1 MEQNRISEENLLD
14 LLQISLGTDIMK
26 YLEDP
31 AINEVMANDDGK
43 VFVDHYK
50 DGMYYVCNI
59 SPANARNVVT
69 LVANHVNKEVTEKD
83 PIVSAELPGS
93 GFRFEGNIP
102 PITVSSTFN
111 IRKYSILDLS
121 LDSYIEAGIMTERQV
136 EIIKE
141 AVKEHRNILVVGGT
155 GSGKTTLCNAILN
168 EMSKYNERIIIIQDT
183 NELKCKVENRVFL
196 RSTMWTTIRDLLYT
210 TLRRTPT
217 RIIIGEVRDGVA
229 LNLIKA
235 WNTGHSG
242 GLCTL
247 HADSASLGL
256 MQLES
261 YISEATAARQEIA
274 IVNTIDL
281 VIDIQRHGPKRK
293 VKKIIELKGCKVDG
307 NVYLKG
313 DSTADKYIYED
324 VV

>member
-1 MEQNRISEENLLD
+1 MKESNFSEKNLLD
-14 LLQISLGTDIMK
+14 LLEISLGPKIME
-26 YLEDP
+26 YMNNDE
-31 AINEVMANDDGK
+31 INEIMANDDGK

-50 DGMYYVCNI
+50 KGMYYICDI
-59 SPANARNVVT
+59 KPEMARNVVT

-102 PITVSSTFN
+102 PISVISSFS

-121 LDSYIEAGIMTERQV
+121 LDSYIEAKIMTKKQV

-141 AVKEHRNILVVGGT
+141 AIKDHKNILVVGGT
-155 GSGKTTLCNAILN
+155 GSGKTTLCNAILD
-168 EMSKYNERIIIIQDT
+168 EMSKYDERIIIIQDT
-183 NELKCKVENRVFL
+183 NELKCKVKNRLFL
-196 RSTMWTTIRDLLYT
+196 RSTVWTTMRDLLYT

-217 RIIIGEVRDGVA
+217 RIVIGEVRDGAA
-229 LNLIKA
+229 LNVIKA

-242 GLCTL
+242 GVCTL
-247 HADSASLGL
+247 HADNAYLGL

-261 YISEATAARQEIA
+261 YISEVSDSPQEVT

-281 VIDIQRHGPKRK
+281 VIDIQRKGPVRK
-293 VKKIIELKGCKVDG
+293 IEGIIKLTGCKVNG
-307 NVYLKG
+307 VTYKKG
-313 DSTADKYIYED
+313 DNSTNKYICENIN
-324 VV
+324 

>member
-1 MEQNRISEENLLD
+1 MRSSFSEENLLD
-14 LLQISLGTDIMK
+14 LLHISLGEEIMK
-26 YLEDP
+26 YMNDP
-31 AINEVMANDDGK
+31 EINEIMANCDGK

-50 DGMYYVCNI
+50 EGMYYVCDI
-59 SPANARNVVT
+59 SPERARNVVT

-102 PITVSSTFN
+102 PISINSTFN
-111 IRKYSILDLS
+111 IRKYSILDLD
-121 LDSYIEAGIMTERQV
+121 LNSYIEANIMTERQV
-136 EIIKE
+136 QIIKE
-141 AVKEHRNILVVGGT
+141 AVKGHRNILVVGGT

-168 EMSKYNERIIIIQDT
+168 EMAKYNQRIIIIQDT
-183 NELKCKVENRVFL
+183 NELKCKVENKVFF

-281 VIDIQRHGPKRK
+281 VIDIQRTGPKRE
-293 VKKIIELKGCKVDG
+293 VRKIIELKGCKVDG
-307 NVYLKG
+307 ITYLKG
-313 DSTADKYIYED
+313 DSTADKYIYND
-324 VV
+324 VI

>member
-1 MEQNRISEENLLD
+1 MKDTFSEENLLD
-14 LLQISLGTDIMK
+14 LLHISLGKEIMK
-26 YLEDP
+26 YMSDP
-31 AINEVMANDDGK
+31 EINEIMANCDGK

-50 DGMYYVCNI
+50 NGMYYVCDI
-59 SPANARNVVT
+59 SPEKARNVVT

-102 PITVSSTFN
+102 PVTISSTFN
-111 IRKYSILDLS
+111 IRKYSILDLD
-121 LDSYIEAGIMTERQV
+121 LNSYVEANIMTKRQV

-168 EMSKYNERIIIIQDT
+168 EMAKYNERIIIIQDT

-196 RSTMWTTIRDLLYT
+196 RSTMWTSIRNLLYT

-261 YISEATAARQEIA
+261 YISEATSASQEIA

-281 VIDIQRHGPKRK
+281 VIDIQRHGPKRE
-293 VKKIIELKGCKVDG
+293 VRKIIELKGCKVNG
-307 NVYLKG
+307 MTYLKG
-313 DSTADKYIYED
+313 DSTADKYIYND
-324 VV
+324 IV

>member
-1 MEQNRISEENLLD
+1 MKDTFSEENLLD
-14 LLQISLGTDIMK
+14 LLHISLGKEIMK
-26 YLEDP
+26 YMSDP
-31 AINEVMANDDGK
+31 EINEIMANCDGK

-50 DGMYYVCNI
+50 NGMYYVCDI
-59 SPANARNVVT
+59 SPEKARNVVT

-102 PITVSSTFN
+102 PVTISSTFN
-111 IRKYSILDLS
+111 IRKYSILDLN
-121 LDSYIEAGIMTERQV
+121 SYVEANIMTKRQV

-168 EMSKYNERIIIIQDT
+168 EMAKYNERIIIIQDT

-196 RSTMWTTIRDLLYT
+196 RSTMWTSIRNLLYT

-261 YISEATAARQEIA
+261 YISEATSASQEIA

-281 VIDIQRHGPKRK
+281 VIDIQRHGPKRE
-293 VKKIIELKGCKVDG
+293 VKKIIELKGCKVNG
-307 NVYLKG
+307 MTYLKG
-313 DSTADKYIYED
+313 DSTADKYIYND
-324 VV
+324 IV

>member
-1 MEQNRISEENLLD
+1 MKKNNYSETNLLD
-14 LLQISLGTDIMK
+14 LLEISLGSEIMK
-26 YLEDP
+26 CMNNNE
-31 AINEVMANDDGK
+31 INEIMANCDGK

-50 DGMYYVCNI
+50 KGMYYVCNI
-59 SPANARNVVT
+59 SPEMARNVVT
-69 LVANHVNKEVTEKD
+69 LVANYVNKEVTEKD

-102 PITVSSTFN
+102 PITAVSTFS

-121 LDSYIEAGIMTERQV
+121 LDSYIEAEIMTKRQV

-141 AVKEHRNILVVGGT
+141 AIKEHKNILVIGGT
-155 GSGKTTLCNAILN
+155 GSGKTTLCNAILD

-196 RSTMWTTIRDLLYT
+196 RSTVWTSIRDLLYT

-217 RIIIGEVRDGVA
+217 RIVIGEVRDGAA
-229 LNLIKA
+229 LNVIKA

-242 GLCTL
+242 GVCTL
-247 HADSASLGL
+247 HADDAYLGL

-261 YISEATAARQEIA
+261 YISEASNSPQERT

-281 VIDIQRHGPKRK
+281 VIDIQRKGPVRK
-293 VKKIIELKGCKVDG
+293 VNEIIQLKGCKING
-307 NVYLKG
+307 ITYIKG
-313 DSTADKYIYED
+313 DRTTDKYICEEII
-324 VV
+324 